1 MNARAR
7 LRDATRPQHDVVD
20 EVYSRF
26 DLSDADDYGRFLTAQ
41 SACFTAVE
49 TALADRAQALLGDWT
64 ARTRAH
70 LLAADLAALGLTPPA
85 PIPAPAF
92 ADDAAVLGAVY
103 VLEGSRFGGGVLAK
117 RLPPGAPSNFLK
129 AGGEPNAWRSFIT
142 SLDLHLAEDAALTSA
157 ISAAKA
163 VFQCFETTGR
173 HELERWHVG
182 LV

>member
-20 EVYSRF
+20 EVFSRF
-26 DLSDADDYGRFLTAQ
+26 DLSDASGYGRFLCAQ

-49 TALADRAQALLGDWT
+49 AAVADRAQALLGDWPSR
-64 ARTRAH
+64 ARAH
-70 LLAADLAALGLTPPA
+70 LLTADLAELGLTPPA
-85 PIPAPAF
+85 PAEAPAF
-92 ADDAAVLGAVY
+92 ADDAAILGAVY

-117 RLPPGAPSNFLK
+117 RLPPSAPSNFLR
-129 AGGEPNAWRSFIT
+129 AGGEPNAWRSFIA

-157 ISAAKA
+157 ISAAQA

-173 HELERWHVG
+173 HELERRHVG